1 MKPFDERGVF
11 RVATDTGALRRIAV
25 RGAGITALSQTL
37 AVAIQLIATVILAR
51 LLSAPDFGLVAMVT
65 TFSLLLMNFGFNGF
79 TEAVIQREQI
89 DHALVSN
96 LFWINLAVGLLLTI
110 AFAGAGAGL
119 ARFYGDPR
127 VASVTVVMSAT
138 IFLTS
143 ISVLHLALLKRDMQ
157 FMLLSRNDVV
167 ARAASVTVSIVLG
180 WAAWGYWALVAGAV
194 ALPLVTSIGA
204 FASCR
209 WIPGLPRRHRDT
221 GPAVRFA
228 LNTYGYFAVNYC
240 TRNLDNLLVG
250 WFFGPSSLGFYK
262 KAYDLCVLPV
272 AQLSGPLHAVAMPV
286 LSRLSNDM
294 ERLHRYVLRAMST
307 LAFVGMGLGVWLA
320 VIGKD
325 LTLIVLGPR
334 WGESGRIFTFF
345 APGMGAMLL
354 YLTYGWIH
362 ISIGRADRLLRW
374 ALIEFAVIGCLFV
387 LALPW
392 GPIGIAT
399 AWVVSSWI
407 LVIPALQYA
416 GRPARLRIAPIVG
429 VVWKYVLASV
439 IAGGACEAIV
449 RRFTPLAAAT
459 GWAGALDRIV
469 AASLSFGIFY
479 LAAVVF
485 LHRGWAPLHQVA
497 SFLPDL
503 LPSRCSGSAAD
514 QAMPNAGRRRPSI
527 VGGPV
532 SAPRAN

>member
-1 MKPFDERGVF
+1 M
-11 RVATDTGALRRIAV
+11 
-25 RGAGITALSQTL
+25 
-37 AVAIQLIATVILAR
+37 IATVFLAR
-51 LLSAPDFGLVAMVT
+51 LLSATDFGLVAMVT

-79 TEAVIQREQI
+79 TEAVVQREEI
-89 DHALVSN
+89 DHALASN
-96 LFWINLAVGLLLTI
+96 LFWINLGVGLLLTI
-110 AFAGAGAGL
+110 AFAGAGSGL
-119 ARFYGDPR
+119 ARLYGDPR
-127 VASVTVVMSAT
+127 IASVTVVMSAT

-143 ISVLHLALLKRDMQ
+143 ISVLHLALLKRDLQ
-157 FMLLSRNDVV
+157 FMVLSCNDVV
-167 ARAASVTVSIVLG
+167 ARAASVAVSIALG

-204 FASCR
+204 FAGCR
-209 WIPGLPRRHRDT
+209 WVPGLPRRHRDT

-286 LSRLSNDM
+286 LSRLSNDE
-294 ERLHRYVLRAMST
+294 ERLHRYILRAMST
-307 LAFVGMGLGVWLA
+307 LAFIGMGLGVWLA

-334 WGESGRIFTFF
+334 WEESGRIFTFF
-345 APGMGAMLL
+345 APGVGALLL

-362 ISIGRADRLLRW
+362 ISIGRADRLFRW

-387 LALPW
+387 VALPW

-399 AWVVSSWI
+399 AWVMASWI

-429 VVWKYVLASV
+429 VVWKYVLSSA
-439 IAGGACEAIV
+439 IAGGASAAIV
-449 RRFTPLAAAT
+449 RAVPALMAAP
-459 GWAGALDRIV
+459 GWVGALDRIV

-479 LAAVVF
+479 LAAVIF
-485 LHRGWAPLHQVA
+485 LHRGWAPLHLVG

-503 LPSRCSGSAAD
+503 FPQGFPGASAAD
-514 QAMPNAGRRRPSI
+514 RATPDAGPRRPSI
-527 VGGPV
+527 VGGQV
-532 SAPRAN
+532 STQRAN